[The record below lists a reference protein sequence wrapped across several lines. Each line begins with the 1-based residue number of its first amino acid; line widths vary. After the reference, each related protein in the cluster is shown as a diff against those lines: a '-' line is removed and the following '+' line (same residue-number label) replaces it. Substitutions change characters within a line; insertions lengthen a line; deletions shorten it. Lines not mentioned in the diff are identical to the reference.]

1 MFQFLEESEFY
12 ENKYLDTDDD
22 QSYCYEEGTETYR
35 IYVPK
40 KANSC
45 VTWAHWRPFE
55 DTPAW
60 FKILYN
66 EAKKV
71 HEERKKL
78 RKVLEK

>member
-1 MFQFLEESEFY
+1 MFQFLEESASKSQFLC
-12 ENKYLDTDDD
+12 NVGSL
-22 QSYCYEEGTETYR
+22 G
-35 IYVPK
+35 
-40 KANSC
+40 
-45 VTWAHWRPFE
+45 PFE

-66 EAKKV
+66 KATKV